1 MKMKGKKSLT
11 VAAGL
16 LLVVLLIAWSGV
28 SETVKLLSQTRL
40 RYLAL
45 ACLFSALE
53 TFLWSLRWQIL
64 LNQSDIRIPF
74 KRVLEATLIGI
85 FVNNVTP
92 GARGGGEPVRMY
104 LIKKRSESSYGKIFA
119 TIATDRMLD
128 AIPIVIFTIIAFWYA
143 LDLGTHLVLVV
154 LLVSVII
161 VVSVILLSILFSLN
175 ERLAMGLLMRI
186 FRLIRRIFPR
196 KFEDKE
202 EKAEEIIKTH
212 VMDFK
217 KTFVMLSKNKLA
229 LFGSTTISFMIWISA
244 LLRTYLV
251 FLSLNYPL
259 ALHKVLMVQ
268 MAGMAVGLISIIPGG
283 IGITEAIFSALY
295 LSLAIDKTLAVT
307 ATMVDRTL
315 SFWIPTLVGALIA
328 THLGIRLTEEG

>member
-1 MKMKGKKSLT
+1 MKGKGKKSLT
-11 VAAGL
+11 IAAGL

-28 SETVKLLSQTRL
+28 GEMVKLLSQTKL

-45 ACLFSALE
+45 ACFFSALE
-53 TFLWSLRWQIL
+53 TILWSLRWQIL
-64 LNQSDIRIPF
+64 LKQSNIHVPLKKVF
-74 KRVLEATLIGI
+74 EATLIGI

-104 LIKKRSESSYGKIFA
+104 LIKKRSDSSYGKIFA

-128 AIPIVIFTIIAFWYA
+128 AIPIVVFTIIAFWYA
-143 LDLGTHLVLVV
+143 LDLGTHLVLIV

-161 VVSVILLSILFSLN
+161 VISVILLSILFSLN
-175 ERLAMGLLMRI
+175 EKLAMGLLMRI
-186 FRLIRRIFPR
+186 FRLVRRIFPK
-196 KFEDKE
+196 KFEGME
-202 EKAEEIIKTH
+202 EQAEEIIKSH
-212 VMDFK
+212 VIDFK
-217 KTFVMLSKNKLA
+217 RTFVMLSKNKLA
-229 LFGSTTISFMIWISA
+229 LFGSTTISFMIWVSA

-259 ALHKVLMVQ
+259 QLHKVLMVQ

-307 ATMVDRTL
+307 ATMVDRML
-315 SFWIPTLVGALIA
+315 SFWIPTLTGALVA
-328 THLGIRLTEEG
+328 AHLGVKLTEEG

>member
-1 MKMKGKKSLT
+1 MTKKKKGLT
-11 VAAGL
+11 IAAGL

-28 SETVKLLSQTRL
+28 GETVKLISQMRL

-45 ACLFSALE
+45 ACLFSAIE
-53 TFLWSLRWQIL
+53 TFLWSIRWQIL
-64 LNQSDIRIPF
+64 LKQSDIRIPF
-74 KRVLEATLIGI
+74 IKVLEATLIGI

-128 AIPIVIFTIIAFWYA
+128 AVPIVIFTIIAFWYA

-175 ERLAMGLLMRI
+175 ERLAMGLLMKL
-186 FRLIRRIFPR
+186 FRLLRRIFPKR
-196 KFEDKE
+196 LEDKE
-202 EKAEEIIKTH
+202 EQAEELIKTH
-212 VMDFK
+212 VQDFR
-217 KTFVMLSKNKLA
+217 KTFVTLSKNKPA
-229 LFGSTTISFMIWISA
+229 LISSTTVSFMIWTSA
-244 LLRTYLV
+244 LLRTYFV
-251 FLSLNYPL
+251 FFSLNYPL

-268 MAGMAVGLISIIPGG
+268 MAAMAVGLISIIPGG

-315 SFWIPTLVGALIA
+315 SFWIPTLTGALIA
-328 THLGIRLTEEG
+328 THMGIRLTEDG

>member
-1 MKMKGKKSLT
+1 MRGKGKKSLT
-11 VAAGL
+11 IAAGL
-16 LLVVLLIAWSGV
+16 LLVVLLIAWSDFG
-28 SETVKLLSQTRL
+28 EMVKLLSQTRL
-40 RYLAL
+40 KYLAL
-45 ACLFSALE
+45 ACLVSALE
-53 TFLWSLRWQIL
+53 TLLWSLRWQIL
-64 LNQSDIRIPF
+64 LKQSNIYIPF
-74 KRVLEATLIGI
+74 KKVLEATLIGI

-128 AIPIVIFTIIAFWYA
+128 AIPIVVFTIIAFWYA

-154 LLVSVII
+154 LLISVI
-161 VVSVILLSILFSLN
+161 VLLSVILLSTLFSLN
-175 ERLAMGLLMRI
+175 ERLAMGLLMKT
-186 FRLIRRIFPR
+186 FRLIRRIFPK

-229 LFGSTTISFMIWISA
+229 LLGSTTISFMIWISA
-244 LLRTYLV
+244 VIRTYLV
-251 FLSLNYPL
+251 FLSLNYPIQ
-259 ALHKVLMVQ
+259 LHKVLMVQ

-307 ATMVDRTL
+307 ATMVDRAL
-315 SFWIPTLVGALIA
+315 SFWIPTLTGTLVAA
-328 THLGIRLTEEG
+328 HLGVKLTEES